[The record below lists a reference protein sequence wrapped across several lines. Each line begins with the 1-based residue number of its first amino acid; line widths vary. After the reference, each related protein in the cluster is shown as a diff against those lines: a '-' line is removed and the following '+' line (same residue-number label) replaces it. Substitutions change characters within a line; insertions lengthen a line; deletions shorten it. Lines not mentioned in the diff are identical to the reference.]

1 MGLGHMDM
9 ILSHASQK
17 SVPAPG
23 PGWYENIEYL
33 IPRSGWYVKSWY
45 QTNTRIIPLPPPFLY
60 ENFHKNENPKP

>member
-1 MGLGHMDM
+1 MDM

-33 IPRSGWYVKSWY
+33 IPRSGWYVKS
-45 QTNTRIIPLPPPFLY
+45 
-60 ENFHKNENPKP
+60 